1 MDWLKN
7 NPFLGG
13 LAIGTAALTGA
24 ALYFAMGAR
33 QELDLQKE
41 EFTSLMGQL
50 SSVQSNK
57 PFPNQANL
65 NLASAELEQAQKILS
80 ELSSK
85 VAEQSA
91 PLNPQLTPQQF
102 QDALNTTVAKIAA
115 TAAKNSVTLPENF
128 YLGFDQYRAQP
139 PTPSASPQLGQQLQ
153 SIAEAVNIL
162 LASKVSS
169 ITSIV
174 RPPLPV
180 ESQDNAEEKDKSNAQ
195 LFLAPFDVEFVA
207 DQANFRQSMEAI
219 IRAKPLLFIRAL
231 EVRNSNPKSPTK
243 SNGLPHAPNSGAA
256 PDDSDSVDNG
266 ARLPVIFGQEQL
278 TVRIRLSS
286 IATFNNPRSDS

>member
-1 MDWLKN
+1 MERLKN

-13 LAIGTAALTGA
+13 LTIVTAVLTGA

-41 EFTSLMGQL
+41 EFMSLTGRL
-50 SSVQSNK
+50 SSVQSSK

-65 NLASAELEQAQKILS
+65 NLAKAELEQAQKMLS

-91 PLNPQLTPQQF
+91 PLNPELTPQQF

-115 TAAKNSVTLPENF
+115 TASKNSVTLPENF

-139 PTPSASPQLGQQLQ
+139 PSPSASPQLGQQLQ
-153 SIAEAVNIL
+153 SIAEAINIL
-162 LASKVSS
+162 LANKVRS

-180 ESQDNAEEKDKSNAQ
+180 ESQDNTEEQAKSSEQ

-231 EVRNSNPKSPTK
+231 EVRNSNPKSPAK
-243 SNGLPHAPNSGAA
+243 LNGLSSAPKSGAA
-256 PDDSDSVDNG
+256 PNESGSAENS
-266 ARLPVIFGQEQL
+266 ARIPVIFGQEQL
-278 TVRIRLSS
+278 TAKIRLSS
-286 IATFNNPRSDS
+286 IATFPTPRSGS

>member
-50 SSVQSNK
+50 SSVQSSK

-243 SNGLPHAPNSGAA
+243 LNGLPRAPNSGAA

-286 IATFNNPRSDS
+286 IATFDNPRSDS

>member
-24 ALYFAMGAR
+24 SLYFAMGAR

-65 NLASAELEQAQKILS
+65 NLASADLEQAQKILS

-180 ESQDNAEEKDKSNAQ
+180 ESPDNAEEKDKSNAQ

-243 SNGLPHAPNSGAA
+243 SNGLPRTPNSGAA
-256 PDDSDSVDNG
+256 PDESDSVDNG